1 MDHKKALPVLTQ
13 LDYWTFLVDLIQPHV
28 LTNLETDEN
37 RLLLKSLKHS
47 SLRYEDPCL
56 NKDMIL
62 LSLNSTLEFI
72 FEGFKRDA

>member
-1 MDHKKALPVLTQ
+1 
-13 LDYWTFLVDLIQPHV
+13 V

-37 RLLLKSLKHS
+37 RLLLKSIKQS
-47 SLRYEDPCL
+47 SLRFEDPCL